1 MPKAGCTNGIN
12 GIAPTGNTDVPLRA
26 QFGWYC
32 PLPTFLLARRDE
44 SLMESLKAERCKVLL
59 SDLTLVFFAS
69 ERPKDGELLEDNSSS
84 VGVSTLTGSFP
95 LLRLVRY
102 AAQPLSLISF
112 PRS

>member
-84 VGVSTLTGSFP
+84 VGGINVDGFLPFIALG
-95 LLRLVRY
+95 
-102 AAQPLSLISF
+102 
-112 PRS
+112 